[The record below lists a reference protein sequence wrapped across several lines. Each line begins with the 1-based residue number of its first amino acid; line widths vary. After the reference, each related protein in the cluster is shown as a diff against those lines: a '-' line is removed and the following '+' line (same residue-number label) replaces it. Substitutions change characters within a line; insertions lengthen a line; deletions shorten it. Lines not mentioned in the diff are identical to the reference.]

1 MANNG
6 SKYNLTGVVKDTS
19 GFNSKD
25 ITPKTVTTTEVNTKR
40 LNVDEEAVINDLT
53 ANSVSASQVIVNG
66 LFKTTARS
74 TIDINGLTSIN
85 NTVYVLTM
93 TQFESELV
101 KAAVNGGTSI
111 VVAPGEFIVSSPL
124 TVPANTDI
132 RGSGMNTTVFKA
144 RSGFGSSNPMFNFTG
159 SNSSMS
165 DLQLNGNAGTVT
177 LLKQT
182 SVNFVF
188 LDKLKFTNTSGTMLE
203 LDSATKSNITNILFR
218 TKPSSAYSALYVY
231 GDTQDCIFSNLY
243 FIDIDENTTNES
255 GAAIYLKPNGDSAT
269 DTGTGIIRNI
279 HFSRVQIVNS
289 DLTSSFRYRL
299 ISLNADG
306 DSSSLIS
313 KIQISSLYITGVV
326 VESSFR
332 DGSGGV
338 ADDGGSLILLHKTS
352 NASINNI
359 LITELDVSDVTISS
373 GNFSGSIILISNSS
387 GNLGGRIT
395 NIRIEGVKVIDCDN
409 LTHVILSG
417 TEIPRFVVDSVIY
430 ETVYRTNTI
439 AYISAVGYLSWNGPD
454 TASELALS
462 ITNVVTKNFPIV
474 YILSAGRVIISNCN
488 FTGVCELGSII
499 GVDQVFGSVFINSVI
514 ISYDSSD
521 SDYTAIS
528 TGSTI
533 VVTTSIDV
541 FLSNIHMKDVSRRGI
556 LMAAIYSHIDNCII
570 EVVDDP
576 TINDYVI
583 DISGFSNSI
592 PIVNSI
598 TNCKII
604 GQPKSGNSV
613 GIRAVPVHQHN
624 VLISGNYIEGC
635 DTGIYFEGQTA
646 FASASYINR
655 HVTIEGNIILD
666 HIDGILV
673 EDPSRAVVRGNIIN
687 TPASGTGTGISLSHR
702 NTSVVDNGDIAIT
715 ENVVQEHTTGLS
727 IAYSISGIYFHGI
740 VNNNRITDNTTNL
753 AISHH
758 ASNTNSEL
766 VVRDNNTVRSVTA
779 ATATVSIAQLD
790 DRVYLDT
797 TSNAIAITLSDLEL
811 SYMGMRVTF
820 YFQTRPGAN
829 NVTIT
834 PGTTGVDIPGL
845 AAYTTNV
852 VMNAAGQQVVFEW
865 TGSAWDLRGYS
876 AAVVVT

>member
-132 RGSGMNTTVFKA
+132 RGSGMNTTIFKA
-144 RSGFGSSNPMFNFTG
+144 RSGFGSANPMFNFTG

-203 LDSATKSNITNILFR
+203 LDSATKSNVTNILFR
-218 TKPSSAYSALYVY
+218 TKPSSAYSALYIY
-231 GDTQDCIFSNLY
+231 GNTQDCIFSNLY

-269 DTGTGIIRNI
+269 DTGTGIISNL
-279 HFSRVQIVNS
+279 HFSRIQIVNS
-289 DLTSSFRYRL
+289 DLSSSFRSRL
-299 ISLNADG
+299 ISLSSDG

-313 KIQISSLYITGVV
+313 KIQFTNVYITGVV

-332 DGSGGV
+332 SGFGGIV
-338 ADDGGSLILLHKTS
+338 NDGGSLILLYKTT
-352 NASINNI
+352 NANMGQI
-359 LITELDVSDVTISS
+359 LFTEVDVSDVSITS
-373 GNFSGSIILISNSS
+373 GNFSGSIILISSLDGS
-387 GNLGGRIT
+387 TAGRIT
-395 NIRIEGVKVIDCDN
+395 NVRIEGVKVIECDN
-409 LTHVILSG
+409 VVHVILSG
-417 TEIPRFVVDSVIY
+417 TQIARFIVDSIIY
-430 ETVYRTNTI
+430 ETVYRTNTV
-439 AYISAVGYLSWNGPD
+439 AYISAVGYIPFTGPD
-454 TASELALS
+454 SARDLATS
-462 ITNVVTKNFPIV
+462 VTNIVTKNFPIS
-474 YILSAGRVIISNCN
+474 YLLGAGRTIISNCN
-488 FTGVCELGSII
+488 FTGVCELGTII
-499 GVDQVFGSVFINSVI
+499 GIDNTLGSVFVNDMI
-514 ISYDSSD
+514 IFYDTAD
-521 SDYTAIS
+521 PDYNAIS
-528 TGSTI
+528 TGNTLF
-533 VVTTSIDV
+533 VGTSIAV
-541 FLSNIHMKDVSRRGI
+541 FISNVYMKNVSLTGI
-556 LMAAIYSHIDNCII
+556 FMSAIYSHIDNCVI
-570 EVVDDP
+570 EVVDDSN
-576 TINDYVI
+576 ISDNVI
-583 DISGFSNSI
+583 SIDGITSSI
-592 PIVNSI
+592 PLISSV

-613 GIRAVPVHQHN
+613 GIVANPSRQHTVYIN
-624 VLISGNYIEGC
+624 GNHITGC
-635 DTGIYFEGQTA
+635 DTGIFFEGRV
-646 FASASYINR
+646 SIDASYLDR
-655 HVTIEGNIILD
+655 HVTIESNVILD

-673 EDPSRAVVRGNIIN
+673 EDPSRAVIRGNIIN
-687 TPASGTGTGISLSHR
+687 SPASGTGTGISLTHV
-702 NTSVVDNGDIAIT
+702 NTNFTVNGNLVIT
-715 ENVVQEHTTGLS
+715 ENIVEEHTTGLN
-727 IAYSISGIYFHGI
+727 IAYSISGIYYHGT
-740 VNNNRITDNTTNL
+740 VTNNRITSNTTNL
-753 AISHH
+753 AVSHH

-766 VVRDNNTVRSVTA
+766 IVRDNNTVRTVTA

-820 YFQTRPGAN
+820 YFQTRPGTN

-834 PGTTGVDIPGL
+834 PGTTGIDIPGL

>member
-132 RGSGMNTTVFKA
+132 RGSGMNTTIFKA
-144 RSGFGSSNPMFNFTG
+144 RSGFGSTNPMFNFTG

-203 LDSATKSNITNILFR
+203 MDSATKSNITNILFR
-218 TKPSSAYSALYVY
+218 TKPSSAYSALYIY
-231 GDTQDCIFSNLY
+231 GNTQDCIFSNLY
-243 FIDIDENTTNES
+243 FIDVDENTTNDS
-255 GAAIYLKPNGDSAT
+255 GAAIYLKPNGNSAT
-269 DTGTGIIRNI
+269 DTGTGVISNL
-279 HFSRVQIVNS
+279 HFSRIQIVNS
-289 DLTSSFRYRL
+289 DLSSSFRSRL
-299 ISLNADG
+299 ISLSSDG

-313 KIQISSLYITGVV
+313 KIQFTNVYITGVV

-332 DGSGGV
+332 DGFGGIV
-338 ADDGGSLILLHKTS
+338 NDGGSLILLYKTT
-352 NASINNI
+352 NANMGQI
-359 LITELDVSDVTISS
+359 LFTEVDVSDVSITS
-373 GNFSGSIILISNSS
+373 GNFSGSIILISSLDGS
-387 GNLGGRIT
+387 TAGRIT
-395 NIRIEGVKVIDCDN
+395 NVRIEGVKVIECDN
-409 LTHVILSG
+409 VTHVILSG
-417 TEIPRFVVDSVIY
+417 TQIARFIVDSIIY
-430 ETVYRTNTI
+430 ETVYRTNTV
-439 AYISAVGYLSWNGPD
+439 AYISAVGYIPFTGPD
-454 TASELALS
+454 SARDLATS
-462 ITNVVTKNFPIV
+462 VTNIVTKNFPIS
-474 YILSAGRVIISNCN
+474 YLLGAGRTILSNCN
-488 FTGVCELGSII
+488 FTGVCELGNII
-499 GVDQVFGSVFINSVI
+499 GIDSTFGSVFVNDMI
-514 ISYDSSD
+514 IFYDTAD
-521 SDYTAIS
+521 PDYNAIS
-528 TGSTI
+528 TGNTLF
-533 VVTTSIDV
+533 VGTSLAV
-541 FLSNIHMKDVSRRGI
+541 FISNVYMKNISRTGI
-556 LMAAIYSHIDNCII
+556 FMNAVYSHIDNCVI
-570 EVVDDP
+570 EVVDDSN
-576 TINDYVI
+576 ISDNVI
-583 DISGFSNSI
+583 SIDGISGSVPLISS
-592 PIVNSI
+592 V

-613 GIRAVPVHQHN
+613 GIVANPSRQHTVYIN
-624 VLISGNYIEGC
+624 GNHITGC
-635 DTGIYFEGQTA
+635 DTGIFFEGRV
-646 FASASYINR
+646 SLDASYLDR
-655 HVTIEGNIILD
+655 HVTIESNVILD

-673 EDPSRAVVRGNIIN
+673 EDPSRAVIRGNIIN
-687 TPASGTGTGISLSHR
+687 SPASGTGTGISLTHV
-702 NTSVVDNGDIAIT
+702 NTNFTVNGNLVIT
-715 ENVVQEHTTGLS
+715 ENIVEEHTTGLN
-727 IAYSISGIYFHGI
+727 IAYSISGIYYHGT
-740 VNNNRITDNTTNL
+740 VTNNRITNNTTNL
-753 AISHH
+753 AVSHH

-766 VVRDNNTVRSVTA
+766 IVRNNNTVRSVTA

-820 YFQTRPGAN
+820 YFQTRPGTN

-834 PGTTGVDIPGL
+834 PGTTGIDIPGL